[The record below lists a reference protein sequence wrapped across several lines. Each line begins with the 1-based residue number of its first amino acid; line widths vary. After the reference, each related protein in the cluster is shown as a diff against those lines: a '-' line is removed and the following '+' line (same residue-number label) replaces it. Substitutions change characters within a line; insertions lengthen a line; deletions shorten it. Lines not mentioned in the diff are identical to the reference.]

1 MAGPHFTPKTIPFL
15 RALKRHNDREW
26 FRAHRATYDEHV
38 HAPMVAV
45 IDALATD
52 LRRFAP
58 ELSADPR
65 TSIYR
70 IYRDTRFSA
79 DKSPLKTHI
88 AAVFPRRGS
97 PRHESAG
104 LYFEVAHGWVWVGG
118 GLYMPTSPGL
128 HRIRA
133 RIAEDLHAFERL
145 ITAAPFKKQCG
156 SLHGEQLTRMPR
168 PFPSS
173 HPAGEYLK
181 YKQFLASREFPAAL
195 AASPRFYG
203 NVVAVFEAIAPMVR
217 YLNEGLA

>member
-1 MAGPHFTPKTIPFL
+1 MAGPHFTPKTVPFL

-38 HAPMVAV
+38 YAPMVAV
-45 IDALATD
+45 VDALAQD

-65 TSIYR
+65 RSIYR

-88 AAVFPRRGS
+88 AAVFPRRDS
-97 PRHESAG
+97 ARHESAG

-128 HRIRA
+128 YRVRE
-133 RIAEDLHAFERL
+133 RIAADCRAFERV
-145 ITAAPFKKQCG
+145 ITSATFKKQCG
-156 SLHGEQLTRMPR
+156 SLRGEQLTRMPR
-168 PFPSS
+168 PFPST

-181 YKQFLASREFPAAL
+181 YKQFLASREFPASL
-195 AASPRFYG
+195 ASSPRFYPS
-203 NVVAVFEAIAPMVR
+203 VLAVFEAISPMVR
-217 YLNEGLA
+217 YLNEALV